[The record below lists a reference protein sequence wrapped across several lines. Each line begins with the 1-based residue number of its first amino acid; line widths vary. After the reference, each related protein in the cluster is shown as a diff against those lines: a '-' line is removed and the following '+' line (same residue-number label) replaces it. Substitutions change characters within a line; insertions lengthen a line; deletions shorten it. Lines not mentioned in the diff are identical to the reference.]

1 MAKKH
6 RVTLELFER
15 DELEQLVGYGK
26 ADKRRLAHARIL
38 LQVDESAWGPA
49 LADSEVAELCNTSV
63 PTVERL
69 RRRFVEEGLES
80 ALSPYKTPKN
90 RYSPKLDGEQEAK
103 LIAIACSTPPDGRA
117 RWSLRLLADKMVE
130 LEYVDELSH
139 ETVRQTLKKTNS
151 NRI

>member
-1 MAKKH
+1 MAKRY

-15 DELEQLVGYGK
+15 DELEQLVNHGK

-38 LQVDESAWGPA
+38 LNADESAWGPA
-49 LADSEVAELCNTSV
+49 LADTEVAEICDTSV
-63 PTVERL
+63 ATIERV
-69 RRRFVEEGLES
+69 RKRFVEEGLEN

-90 RYSPKLDGEQEAK
+90 RYSPKLDGDQEAK
-103 LIAIACSTPPDGRA
+103 LIAIACSTPPEGRA

-151 NRI
+151 SRI

>member
-1 MAKKH
+1 MAKRY

-15 DELEQLVGYGK
+15 DELEQLVEHGK

-38 LQVDESAWGPA
+38 LHADDSAWGPA
-49 LADSEVAELCNTSV
+49 LPDTEVAEICATSV

-69 RRRFVEEGLES
+69 RKRFVEEGLEI

-130 LEYVDELSH
+130 LDYVGELSH
-139 ETVRQTLKKTNS
+139 ETVRQTLKKTN
-151 NRI
+151 

>member
-1 MAKKH
+1 MAKRF

-15 DELEQLVGYGK
+15 DELEQLVKYGK
-26 ADKRRLAHARIL
+26 ADKRRLTHAKIL
-38 LQVDESAWGPA
+38 LHADESAWGPA
-49 LADSEVAELCNTSV
+49 LPDIEVADTCGTSV
-63 PTVERL
+63 PTIERT
-69 RRRFVEEGLES
+69 RKRFVEEGLEN

-103 LIAIACSTPPDGRA
+103 LIAIACSTPPDGHA

-151 NRI
+151 SRI